1 MTRHEH
7 PTLPRAALTAPSVRL
22 MRASLVAVWLGTAV
36 VSAITHRTQGEA
48 LLRSAG
54 LTDDT
59 WIQALIWGG
68 AAADLLMGIAL
79 WRWPGRH
86 SAWAALALMGVMTL
100 TATVLLPF
108 FNVPLKFWKV
118 CCKASSPFPSF
129 QVPSTL
135 AGTIHNNAVHQLTHG
150 SVDPSGC
157 ETVKVS
163 SGFAFVTML

>member
-1 MTRHEH
+1 MTQ
-7 PTLPRAALTAPSVRL
+7 PTHTTATVPALTAVSARL
-22 MRASLVAVWLGTAV
+22 LRASLVAVWLGTAV

-54 LTDDT
+54 LTDDV

-100 TATVLLPF
+100 TATVLLPHLWLD
-108 FNVPLKFWKV
+108 PLGSLLKNLPIAAILV
-118 CCKASSPFPSF
+118 
-129 QVPSTL
+129 VL
-135 AGTIHNNAVHQLTHG
+135 GTQSARNE
-150 SVDPSGC
+150 
-157 ETVKVS
+157 ET
-163 SGFAFVTML
+163 AP

>member
-7 PTLPRAALTAPSVRL
+7 PTPPRPAPTAPTASSLRL
-22 MRASLVAVWLGTAV
+22 LRASLVAVWLGTAV
-36 VSAITHRTQGEA
+36 ASAITHRTQGDA

-54 LTDDT
+54 LTDGA

-100 TATVLLPF
+100 TATVLLPHLWLD
-108 FNVPLKFWKV
+108 PLGSLLKNLPIAAILV
-118 CCKASSPFPSF
+118 VLGTSS
-129 QVPSTL
+129 
-135 AGTIHNNAVHQLTHG
+135 ARNE
-150 SVDPSGC
+150 
-157 ETVKVS
+157 ET
-163 SGFAFVTML
+163 AP

>member
-22 MRASLVAVWLGTAV
+22 LRASLVVVWLGTAV

-54 LTDDT
+54 LTDDA
-59 WIQALIWGG
+59 WIQTLIWGG

-100 TATVLLPF
+100 TATVLLPHLWLD
-108 FNVPLKFWKV
+108 PLGSLLKNLPIAAILVVLGTHSARKEET
-118 CCKASSPFPSF
+118 AS
-129 QVPSTL
+129 
-135 AGTIHNNAVHQLTHG
+135 
-150 SVDPSGC
+150 
-157 ETVKVS
+157 
-163 SGFAFVTML
+163 